1 MAVPLET
8 LPSQIETWARELG
21 FQEVGITDTDL
32 ERDGER
38 LTQWLDR
45 QHHGEMDFM
54 ASHGDKRYRPDR
66 LIPGTRR
73 IISVRMDYLPRDDQ
87 PWPVLENPD
96 KAYVSR
102 YALGRDYHKLIRKRL
117 ARLAQRIDEVLSG
130 HQFRAFVDSAPVLE
144 RAIARNAGLGWIGK
158 NTMLL
163 NRKAGSFFFL
173 GEIFTDAPLPLSAP
187 YEKEHCG
194 SCRACLDICP
204 TRAFTGPYELDA
216 RRCISYLTI
225 ELKGSIPEPLRPLI
239 GNRVFGCDDCQ
250 LICPWNRFSRVSD
263 EGDFRPRHGL
273 DSSTL
278 SELFLW
284 DEATFLART
293 AGSAI
298 RRTGYQGWLRN
309 LAVGLGNAPG
319 TVTVIEALRQ
329 RADHPSAL
337 VREHVRWA
345 LERHGVGCSE

>member
-8 LPSQIETWARELG
+8 LPRQIETWARELG
-21 FQEVGITDTDL
+21 FQEIGITNTDL
-32 ERDGER
+32 EEDGKHLEH
-38 LTQWLDR
+38 WLDR
-45 QHHGEMDFM
+45 GHHGEMDYM
-54 ASHGDKRYRPDR
+54 AGHGDKRYRPGR
-66 LIPGTRR
+66 LVPGTRR
-73 IISVRMDYLPRDDQ
+73 IISVRMDYLTRDDQ
-87 PWPVLENPD
+87 PRPILED
-96 KAYVSR
+96 AGKAYISR

-117 ARLAQRIDEVLSG
+117 ARLAERIDQALSG

-144 RAIARNAGLGWIGK
+144 RAVARNAGLGWIGK

-173 GEIFTDAPLPLSAP
+173 GEIFTDAPLPLSTP
-187 YEKEHCG
+187 YGKEHCG
-194 SCRACLDICP
+194 RCRACLDICP
-204 TRAFTGPYELDA
+204 TQAFTGPYELDA

-225 ELKGSIPEPLRPLI
+225 ELKGSIPESLRPLI

-250 LICPWNRFSRVSD
+250 LICPWNRFSQFSD

-284 DEATFLART
+284 DEATFLERT

-298 RRTGYQGWLRN
+298 RRTGYEGWLRN

-319 TVTVIEALRQ
+319 SVSVLEALRK
-329 RADHPSAL
+329 RANHPSAL

-345 LERHGVGCSE
+345 LERHGVAGSE